1 MNKIME
7 ISREEMLEFAKM
19 ATFHLDDRLV
29 PLDRETLRAEAWLQ
43 GHEMSKRFPLVNK
56 DQQEMET
63 QMAALQCEL
72 KEVREELQKRDKLI
86 KDLQQEPEPEKVPD
100 PVCGD
105 IVEVHSTVDFTVA
118 PTIALWYKTDRD
130 ERLKMHNHFIT
141 IDGKKFSAPADEVR
155 LEHAKPD
162 EIAYAIRQHLQ
173 SKAQE
178 DKEE

>member
-1 MNKIME
+1 ME
-7 ISREEMLEFAKM
+7 ISREEMLEFGKM

-29 PLDRETLRAEAWLQ
+29 PFDRETLRAEAWLL
-43 GHEMSKRFPLVNK
+43 GHEMSKRFPLVNA
-56 DQQEMET
+56 DQKEME
-63 QMAALQCEL
+63 MRIEALQCEL
-72 KEVREELQKRDKLI
+72 KTVRDELQKRDEQI
-86 KDLQQEPEPEKVPD
+86 KMLQQEPEQANKPD

-130 ERLKMHNHFIT
+130 EQLKMHNHFIT

-162 EIAYAIRQHLQ
+162 EIAYVIRQHLQ

>member
-1 MNKIME
+1 ME

-43 GHEMSKRFPLVNK
+43 GHEMSKRFPLVNADQK
-56 DQQEMET
+56 DMEMRIE
-63 QMAALQCEL
+63 ALQCEL
-72 KEVREELQKRDKLI
+72 KTVHDELQKRDKLI
-86 KDLQQEPEPEKVPD
+86 EALQQEPEPVNKPD

-105 IVEVHSTVDFTVA
+105 MVEVHSTVDFTVA
-118 PTIALWYKTDRD
+118 PTIALWYKTDRN
-130 ERLKMHNHFIT
+130 EQRKQRYYFIT
-141 IDGKKFSAPADEVR
+141 IDGKKFYVLADEVR
-155 LEHAKPD
+155 LEHTKLD

>member
-1 MNKIME
+1 ME
-7 ISREEMLEFAKM
+7 VSREEMLEFGKM

-29 PLDRETLRAEAWLQ
+29 PFDRETLRAEAWLH
-43 GHEMSKRFPLVNK
+43 GYEMSKRFPLVNK

-72 KEVREELQKRDKLI
+72 KEVRDELQKRDELVKM
-86 KDLQQEPEPEKVPD
+86 LQQEPEPEKVPD

-105 IVEVHSTVDFTVA
+105 IVEVHSTVDYSVA
-118 PTIALWYKTDRD
+118 PTVALWYKTDRN
-130 ERLKMHNHFIT
+130 EQRKQHFHFIT
-141 IDGKKFSAPADEVR
+141 IDGRKFYTPANEVR

-178 DKEE
+178 DKED